1 MPGRLVVILGA
12 GASADSA
19 SARVAGRELNWR
31 PPLVTELFAE
41 RFVNT
46 LNQYPVAQAAA
57 ADIRRVEQ
65 SSLSIEQFLRETYA
79 DRQEALPR
87 RKFLSIPLYLQQVL
101 LQVSYQYTPQPDN
114 YDLLLSRLFDL
125 LENTDLNVVFV
136 TLNYDL
142 LLDRRLN
149 HLFGR
154 LDTLEAYIA
163 PDRRWSL
170 IKLHGSV
177 DWGRPVLSARRD
189 GDLFDPPVDLRTSD
203 QIVLARG
210 PLNHRRAPELKSLR
224 ETHSE
229 NGEII
234 NLYPAHAVP
243 LGEDDEAVCPP
254 EHFGFL
260 KNELQAADALHL
272 LVIGYSGVDQE
283 LLTLLG
289 QTGALIKSF
298 GIVNRDL
305 ATGQQVLARLST
317 GIVRELGDG
326 WIYQGSFGD
335 FVQGDGWNEYLGH
348 LTRNL

>member
-1 MPGRLVVILGA
+1 MWILGA

-19 SARVAGRELNWR
+19 SARVSGVEPNWR
-31 PPLVTELFAE
+31 PPLVTELFDT
-41 RFVNT
+41 RFANI

-79 DRQEALPR
+79 DRPEALPR

-101 LQVSYQYTPQPDN
+101 LEVSYRYAPQPDN
-114 YDLLLSRLFDL
+114 YDLLLSGLFDL
-125 LENTDLNVVFV
+125 FGATDLNIVFV

-142 LLDRRLN
+142 LLDHRLN

-154 LDTLEAYIA
+154 LDALDSYIDG
-163 PDRRWSL
+163 DRRWSL

-177 DWGRPVLSARRD
+177 DWGRTVLSARRD
-189 GDLFDPPVDLRTSD
+189 GDLFDPPVDLRTAED
-203 QIVLARG
+203 IVLARG
-210 PLNHRRAPELKSLR
+210 PLNYRRAPELKSLR
-224 ETHSE
+224 ETHNA

-234 NLYPAHAVP
+234 NLYPALAIP

-254 EHFGFL
+254 EHLGFL
-260 KNELQAADALHL
+260 RNELQVADALHL

-289 QTGALIKSF
+289 QAGTPIKSF

-305 ATGQQVLARLST
+305 VTGQAVLRRLST

-326 WIYQGSFGD
+326 WIYKRTFGD
-335 FVQGDGWNEYLGH
+335 FVQGDGWDEYRGH
-348 LTRNL
+348 LMRNL